1 MCVYIYIVGIIS
13 FFEHDVDSYEE
24 FYYKVENM
32 MALRVLRKYDKKDV
46 VVGVAG
52 RRRRLATAEALCCA
66 SCVRCCVLGRFLDLI
81 IKL

>member
-66 SCVRCCVLGRFLDLI
+66 SCVRCCVLGRFSDLI